1 MSKLLDIRGCH
12 SARDKITGL
21 LLNIPVHFVNFKNM
35 KQITGADIF
44 RA

>member
-1 MSKLLDIRGCH
+1 MSKLLDIRGWH

-21 LLNIPVHFVNFKNM
+21 LLNIHFVNFKNM